1 MAIVSL
7 TNSKRIFQSVSM
19 DITGLGCDRSR
30 GYFMSQD
37 EKQRQLGQL
46 VMDKGM
52 RRKPSSP
59 KTKSFEY
66 RDSFGC
72 GGESFEARSNLVGD
86 AT

>member
-1 MAIVSL
+1 
-7 TNSKRIFQSVSM
+7 
-19 DITGLGCDRSR
+19 
-30 GYFMSQD
+30 MSQD